1 MPRRRQAC
9 FYDHHCPLCKK
20 DTDLDPSLYEVDP
33 VLTKFVAAH
42 FSRSQR
48 TSPNSVL
55 LTSPTP
61 PPLVHAA
68 AAGAAAGAARGC
80 CGASW
85 EPTKAAERLGI
96 R

>member
-68 AAGAAAGAARGC
+68 ASTDSGVCASHSCLVARTSG
-80 CGASW
+80 SQRR
-85 EPTKAAERLGI
+85 T
-96 R
+96 